1 MVTQPM
7 SMDMKLAEFIQQHP
21 DRKVVFFTDNDENL
35 GWCRTF
41 HDVSSWKLAE
51 VVMFKEV
58 FYNDEDEF
66 INAYVEQFW
75 EEDSGDV
82 NEAAQDAR
90 LRKEAK
96 IEWDCGHED
105 IIAVYTDWWAPREV

>member
-1 MVTQPM
+1 MVMQPM

-21 DRKVVFFTDNDENL
+21 DRKVVFFADNDENL

-41 HDVSSWKLAE
+41 HDVSSWELAE

-58 FYNDEDEF
+58 FYDDEDEF
-66 INAYVEQFW
+66 IDAYVEQFW
-75 EEDSGDV
+75 KQDSGDV
-82 NEAAQDAR
+82 SEAAQDAR
-90 LRKEAK
+90 LREEAK
-96 IEWDCGHED
+96 TQWDCGHEK

>member
-66 INAYVEQFW
+66 IDAYVEQFW
-75 EEDSGDV
+75 EEDSGLS
-82 NEAAQDAR
+82 EAGQIEELKLAAE
-90 LRKEAK
+90 RKWNLYCE
-96 IEWDCGHED
+96 E
-105 IIAVYTDWWAPREV
+105 IILVRTDWWSPREA